1 MKATANPAARALTM
15 PESQVLLELMQTPS
29 SPWWDDRRTRSVV
42 ETRDAILTASLRE
55 ALVSARKKYGDPQGD
70 GWLWSRIRQAN
81 IYHLAHIPALSALGL
96 PVQGGPS
103 TLSPSGGSGTQGPSW
118 RMVVELGP
126 EVHAWA
132 TYPGGQSGNPASPRY
147 KDRLGL
153 WLNGQLAPILFP
165 HTPRDLD
172 PKRVISTLTLAP
184 R

>member
-1 MKATANPAARALTM
+1 
-15 PESQVLLELMQTPS
+15 
-29 SPWWDDRRTRSVV
+29 
-42 ETRDAILTASLRE
+42 
-55 ALVSARKKYGDPQGD
+55 
-70 GWLWSRIRQAN
+70 
-81 IYHLAHIPALSALGL
+81 
-96 PVQGGPS
+96 
-103 TLSPSGGSGTQGPSW
+103 
-118 RMVVELGP
+118 MVVELGP